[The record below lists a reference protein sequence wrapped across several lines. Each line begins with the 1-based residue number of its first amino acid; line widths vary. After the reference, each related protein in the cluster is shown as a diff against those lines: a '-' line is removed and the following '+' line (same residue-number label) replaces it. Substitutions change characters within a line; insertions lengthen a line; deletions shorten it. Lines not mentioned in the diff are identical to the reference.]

1 MAQSRILNSQMGL
14 GHLSYL
20 SINSVW
26 RRTVTITLLVSA
38 CICACATARANDTSD
53 ASAPQHSAP
62 DIGTKMPDGTVYA
75 GLSMKTG
82 KPMYLPSAGGRR
94 RDGTVYGGA
103 SPDTSKDLFLTPQD
117 APGAYTWS
125 DAVAY
130 CKALSA
136 SGHHDWRVPTL
147 GELAM
152 QFNNRA
158 DIGGYNETGK
168 MKDAT
173 GYYWTSQEVG
183 DEEAWAQRFND
194 GWHEHFSKTQYSSL
208 RCVR

>member
-1 MAQSRILNSQMGL
+1 MNDARS
-14 GHLSYL
+14 
-20 SINSVW
+20 
-26 RRTVTITLLVSA
+26 RTVIITLLVNA
-38 CICACATARANDTSD
+38 WIVVCATAGANDTAAG
-53 ASAPQHSAP
+53 ASARQHLAATQP

-75 GLSMKTG
+75 GLSIKTG
-82 KPMYLPSAGGRR
+82 KPMYVRSAGGRQK
-94 RDGTVYGGA
+94 DGSVYGGA
-103 SPDTSKDLFLTPQD
+103 SPDTSKDLFLTPDD

-130 CKALSA
+130 CKALA
-136 SGHHDWRVPTL
+136 AAGHHDWRVPTL
-147 GELAM
+147 GELAL

-168 MKDAT
+168 LQDAT

-194 GWHEHFSKTQYSSL
+194 GWHEHFSKTQYSSV